1 MKKFQVLAGIV
12 SAVAISGG
20 IAFADPASAYTCS
33 FRKAQGNPP
42 ASGSASGT
50 PPVGSGG
57 SDQMNPWK
65 SSCYYKA
72 ALGFLGFAGVL
83 GGGAAYMSYRAGKK
97 AKAAC
102 DAMSDNFEVFED
114 TVEPIAPAAVSDSA
128 EAPADLDVTASAVV
142 ETIAPVAEA
151 TETVAVVRE
160 HPEAPGGELDLPA
173 VEIGDVNEESAI
185 AK

>member
-20 IAFADPASAYTCS
+20 IAFADPASAYNCS
-33 FRKAQGNPP
+33 FGKSKAAQ
-42 ASGSASGT
+42 SGSGT
-50 PPVGSGG
+50 TAIGSGG

-65 SSCYYKA
+65 SYKIA
-72 ALGFLGFAGVL
+72 ALGFLGLAGAL

-102 DAMSDNFEVFED
+102 DAMSDNFEVFEE
-114 TVEPIAPAAVSDSA
+114 TVEPNPGAIVSESA
-128 EAPADLDVTASAVV
+128 EVPATGNFTADAVV
-142 ETIAPVAEA
+142 ESSVFVAEA
-151 TETVAVVRE
+151 VETVAVVRE

-173 VEIGDVNEESAI
+173 VEVGDANPGSAI

>member
-12 SAVAISGG
+12 SAVALSGG

-33 FRKAQGNPP
+33 FGKSKAAQ
-42 ASGSASGT
+42 SGSGT
-50 PPVGSGG
+50 TLVGSGG
-57 SDQMNPWK
+57 SDSANPWQ
-65 SSCYYKA
+65 SSCFYKAA
-72 ALGFLGFAGVL
+72 ALGFLGLAGAL

-102 DAMSDNFEVFED
+102 DAMSDNFEVFEE
-114 TVEPIAPAAVSDSA
+114 TVEPTAAAVSEPA
-128 EAPADLDVTASAVV
+128 EVPAAIDLAAGAVV
-142 ETIAPVAEA
+142 EPSAPVAEA
-151 TETVAVVRE
+151 VATVTVVRE

-173 VEIGDVNEESAI
+173 VEVGDVIPGSAI

>member
-33 FRKAQGNPP
+33 FGKSKAAQ
-42 ASGSASGT
+42 SGSGT
-50 PPVGSGG
+50 TAVGSGG
-57 SDQMNPWK
+57 SDSANPWQ
-65 SSCYYKA
+65 SSCFYKAA
-72 ALGFLGFAGVL
+72 ALGFLGLAGAL

-102 DAMSDNFEVFED
+102 DAMSDNFEVFEE
-114 TVEPIAPAAVSDSA
+114 TVEPSAGAAVSEPA
-128 EAPADLDVTASAVV
+128 EVPAAIDLAAGAVV
-142 ETIAPVAEA
+142 EPSAPVAEA
-151 TETVAVVRE
+151 VATVAVVRE

-173 VEIGDVNEESAI
+173 VEVGDAIPGSAI